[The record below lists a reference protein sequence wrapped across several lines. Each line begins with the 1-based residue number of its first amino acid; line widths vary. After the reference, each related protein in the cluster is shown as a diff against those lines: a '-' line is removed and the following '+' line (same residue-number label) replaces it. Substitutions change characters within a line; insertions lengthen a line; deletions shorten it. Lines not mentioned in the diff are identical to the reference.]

1 MARARLPMGPQTRLA
16 IANFPVSGL
25 RFPRVFIEALGR
37 IKQAGAR
44 INGDLG
50 TLPKAL
56 ARALA
61 AAAGEV
67 AEGRHD
73 DAFVVD
79 VFQTGSGT
87 STNMNANEVIA
98 LLASRH
104 LGRAVHPNDHV
115 NLGQSSNDVI
125 PSAVHVAALLAM
137 KRDLL
142 PALEILRASLSG
154 ASRRFDRVVKLGR
167 THLMD
172 AVPIRLGQEFSGYA
186 AQVAAARE
194 HLRRSSESLRELPLG
209 GTAVGTGINAPP
221 GFGRRVIALL
231 ARETSLPLRPA
242 RNPFEA
248 QGARDGLV
256 RLSGALRALAT
267 ALVKIAN
274 DIRWM
279 GSGPAGGLGELILPA
294 LQPGS
299 SIMPG
304 KTNPVIC
311 EVVVQVGAQVVGNDA
326 AVALGGQGGAF
337 ELNAMVPVMAHNLLQ
352 SIALLASAAR
362 LFAAKCVDGLRADA
376 RRCRDL
382 AERSPALA
390 TVLAPRVGYDR
401 AAALVEEAMRRGM
414 TIRDLAVEK
423 GWVTASEARRLFDPL
438 RLTRRPR

>member
-16 IANFPVSGL
+16 VANFPVSGL

-98 LLASRH
+98 VLASRR

-142 PALEILRASLSG
+142 PALEILRASLGG

-231 ARETSLPLRPA
+231 ARETALPLRGA

-326 AVALGGQGGAF
+326 AVAVGGQGGAF

-382 AERSPALA
+382 A
-390 TVLAPRVGYDR
+390 
-401 AAALVEEAMRRGM
+401 
-414 TIRDLAVEK
+414 
-423 GWVTASEARRLFDPL
+423 
-438 RLTRRPR
+438 

>member
-1 MARARLPMGPQTRLA
+1 MGPQTRLA
-16 IANFPVSGL
+16 VDNFPVSGL
-25 RFPRVFIEALGR
+25 RFPPVFIEALGR

-50 TLPKAL
+50 ALPKAL
-56 ARALA
+56 SRALA

-73 DAFVVD
+73 HAFVVD

-98 LLASRH
+98 FLASRR

-125 PSAVHVAALLAM
+125 PSAIHVAALLAM

-142 PALEILRASLSG
+142 PALEILRASLAG

-209 GTAVGTGINAPP
+209 GTAVGTGLNAPA

-231 ARETSLPLRPA
+231 AKETALPLRPA

-256 RLSGALRALAT
+256 RLSGALRALAA

-279 GSGPAGGLGELILPA
+279 GSGPAGGLGELMLPP

-304 KTNPVIC
+304 KTNPVLC

-326 AVALGGQGGAF
+326 AVAAGGQAGAF

-352 SIALLASAAR
+352 SIGLLASASR
-362 LFAAKCVDGLRADA
+362 LFATKCVDGLRADA

-382 AERSPALA
+382 AERSSALA
-390 TVLAPRVGYDR
+390 TALAPRVGYDR
-401 AAALVEEAMRRGM
+401 AAALVGEALRRGM

-423 GWVTASEARRLFDPL
+423 GWVTAAEARRLFDPA
-438 RLTRRPR
+438 RLTRPPR